1 MKKSIIALK
10 SFTLLIIL
18 SMLSCIANDNDDDMT
33 ASSCSNTC
41 DYTLNSG
48 ETAGTVPSTL
58 DGTYELTF
66 AKDSQ
71 SSNTYYAD
79 GVKGTFTI
87 SNNTLTIEVEGKD
100 CITLTNPIQ
109 TSASE
114 NTFKDTCGRN
124 IVYAV
129 SAKSDGSLNEINAI
143 TISNRFL
150 GQFTE

>member
-1 MKKSIIALK
+1 MKTFKL
-10 SFTLLIIL
+10 FTLLITFAL
-18 SMLSCIANDNDDDMT
+18 LSCTVNDTDDDVT
-33 ASSCSNTC
+33 ASSCSNLC
-41 DYTLNSG
+41 DYTLTSG
-48 ETAGTVPSTL
+48 EAAGTVPSSL

-87 SNNTLTIEVEGKD
+87 SNNTLTIEVEGKE
-100 CITLTNPIQ
+100 CITLTNPVQ
-109 TSASE
+109 TSPSE

-129 SAKSDGSLNEINAI
+129 STTTSGALNEINAI

>member
-1 MKKSIIALK
+1 MKTFKL
-10 SFTLLIIL
+10 FTLLMAFAL
-18 SMLSCIANDNDDDMT
+18 LSCTANDNDDVT
-33 ASSCSNTC
+33 ASSCSTIC
-41 DYTLNSG
+41 DYILASG
-48 ETAGTVPSTL
+48 ETAGTVPTSL

-71 SSNTYYAD
+71 SSNTYYTD

-87 SNNTLTIEVEGKD
+87 SNNTLTIEVEGKE
-100 CITLTNPIQ
+100 CITLTNPVQ
-109 TSASE
+109 TSPSE

-124 IVYAV
+124 IAYAV
-129 SAKSDGSLNEINAI
+129 SAKTDGTLNEINAI